1 MNRYRILKKMRDKF
15 GNQMFV
21 LMTDGY
27 SEILEFDNEDKCLEM
42 INILNANSDS
52 GWDYEM
58 VKS

>member
-27 SEILEFDNEDKCLEM
+27 SE
-42 INILNANSDS
+42 NI
-52 GWDYEM
+52 GI
-58 VKS
+58 

>member
-1 MNRYRILKKMRDKF
+1 MRDKF